1 MSWVPDEWKSLKQ
14 HQQQEQYSTLKDED
28 VREHSTTSTEQRGEG
43 KVEPSSSSSATTT
56 TTSNRKDFEST
67 IESTNKPKIGD
78 PNYPFA
84 K

>member
-1 MSWVPDEWKSLKQ
+1 MSWIPDEYKSLKQ
-14 HQQQEQYSTLKDED
+14 HQQQEQYTTLKDED
-28 VREHSTTSTEQRGEG
+28 IREHSTSAEQRGEQ
-43 KVEPSSSSSATTT
+43 KVESSPS
-56 TTSNRKDFEST
+56 SNRKDFEST